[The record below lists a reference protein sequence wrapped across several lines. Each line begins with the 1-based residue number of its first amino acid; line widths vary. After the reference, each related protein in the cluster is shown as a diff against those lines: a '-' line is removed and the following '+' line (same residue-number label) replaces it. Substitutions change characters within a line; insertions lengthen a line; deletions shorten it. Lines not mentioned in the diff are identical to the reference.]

1 MDSEGTSLM
10 MAMRS
15 GGFSLATAIVL
26 LVVSRFMMD
35 WAPALGESF
44 QVLYGL
50 LLLICIFW
58 LFLVLF
64 LTVKYSWVRR
74 KNSFD
79 ASRLT
84 APPPGVRPRFPS
96 CPAFPVPAIVLYE

>member
-1 MDSEGTSLM
+1 MQLIFLCLAVVVLLSLLCAARFPMDSEGTALM

-15 GGFSLATAIVL
+15 GGFSLAAAIVL
-26 LVVSRFMMD
+26 LLISWFITD
-35 WAPALGESF
+35 WAPALKESF

-58 LFLVLF
+58 LFFVLF

-74 KNSFD
+74 KK
-79 ASRLT
+79 
-84 APPPGVRPRFPS
+84 
-96 CPAFPVPAIVLYE
+96 